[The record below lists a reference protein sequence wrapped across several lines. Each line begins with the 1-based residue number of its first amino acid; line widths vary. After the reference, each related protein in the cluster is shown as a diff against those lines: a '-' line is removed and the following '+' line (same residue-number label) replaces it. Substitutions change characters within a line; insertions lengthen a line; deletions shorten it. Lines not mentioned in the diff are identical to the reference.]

1 MLFFQT
7 NLPMNFAEVLE
18 YAVYIDE
25 CLKGNKYKID
35 NALFEQYLIR
45 HCPGFSIDLEGLY
58 NINYLIIV
66 LLANWQQH
74 GLLSCRYVYPEDHF
88 CKAIGIKRIEIHFKR
103 LRRLIVKQM
112 EFDSLEEQGLTHEY
126 DLYHI
131 PLWGVS
137 FELLKELKLE
147 YFCCKHKRCIYY
159 SLTDQ

>member
-1 MLFFQT
+1 MTGYL
-7 NLPMNFAEVLE
+7 LPTA
-18 YAVYIDE
+18 
-25 CLKGNKYKID
+25 
-35 NALFEQYLIR
+35 
-45 HCPGFSIDLEGLY
+45 
-58 NINYLIIV
+58 
-66 LLANWQQH
+66 
-74 GLLSCRYVYPEDHF
+74 YVYPEDHF
-88 CKAIGIKRIEIHFKR
+88 CKAIGIKRIEIHFKS

-147 YFCCKHKRCIYY
+147 YFCRKHKRCIYY